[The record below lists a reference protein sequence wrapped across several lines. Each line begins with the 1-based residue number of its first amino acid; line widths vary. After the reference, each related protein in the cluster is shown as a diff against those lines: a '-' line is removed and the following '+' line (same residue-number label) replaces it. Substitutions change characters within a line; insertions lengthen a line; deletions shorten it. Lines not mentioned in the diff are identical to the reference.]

1 MIQVQ
6 VLLRLYTSLLPH
18 LRQVALQ
25 QRPGWALGTAEEA
38 SCGFEGDLELEATIK
53 QESAAVLNIGH
64 AFHSEGRR
72 WHWLCFVTHSLHCVV
87 HLATHWEYICTW
99 YTVKAWSLVP
109 MYANHTGDVSRHRHL
124 L

>member
-25 QRPGWALGTAEEA
+25 HRPAWALGTAEEA
-38 SCGFEGDLELEATIK
+38 SSGFEGDLELEATIK

-64 AFHSEGRR
+64 AFHSEGK
-72 WHWLCFVTHSLHCVV
+72 HWQCLLR
-87 HLATHWEYICTW
+87 
-99 YTVKAWSLVP
+99 
-109 MYANHTGDVSRHRHL
+109 VSW
-124 L
+124 